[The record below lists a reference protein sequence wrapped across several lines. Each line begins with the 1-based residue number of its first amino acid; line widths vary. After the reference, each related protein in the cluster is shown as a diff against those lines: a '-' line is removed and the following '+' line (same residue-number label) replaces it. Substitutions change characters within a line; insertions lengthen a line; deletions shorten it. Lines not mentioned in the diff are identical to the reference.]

1 MELLKAGDFVVVYDS
16 TYGDLVRGI
25 VVYDECEGSQI
36 SVSVVRN
43 GLGTQNYYDR
53 KLVTKIN

>member
-16 TYGDLVRGI
+16 VYGELVRGI
-25 VVYDECEGSQI
+25 VLDDECEGSQV

-43 GLGTQNYYDR
+43 GLGTHNYYDR